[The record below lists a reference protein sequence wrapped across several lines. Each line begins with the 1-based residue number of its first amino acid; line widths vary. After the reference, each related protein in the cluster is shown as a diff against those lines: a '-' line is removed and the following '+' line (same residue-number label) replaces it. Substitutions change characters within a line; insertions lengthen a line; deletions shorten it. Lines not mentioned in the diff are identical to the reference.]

1 MDASD
6 YNVWHIIISAI
17 VVIVVGLFSVFWVT
31 GRDLSDTLSDH
42 ELLGALALTTL
53 FLIIIGYFFLSK
65 KTRRDVDSEWM
76 KGREFAV

>member
-31 GRDLSDTLSDH
+31 GQNLSDTLSDH

-65 KTRRDVDSEWM
+65 KTRGDVDSEWM